1 MESIFETLE
10 QKGISVY
17 RYKEGEK
24 LCGYELNTYTDGGVN
39 MIIFLDFRGEEKNV
53 ENEDKFIEKFLNYI
67 KDFDVDEE
75 VDLHR
80 QSKDYKNA
88 FTISQSVKDFKSWK
102 KEMKNI
108 FKKQ

>member
-39 MIIFLDFRGEEKNV
+39 MIIFLDFRGEGDNV
-53 ENEDKFIEKFLNYI
+53 ENKDKFIEKFLNYI
-67 KDFDVDEE
+67 NDFDIDEE
-75 VDLHR
+75 VDIHR
-80 QSKDYKNA
+80 QAQDYKNN

-102 KEMKNI
+102 KEMKRV
-108 FKKQ
+108 FKK